1 MLKRLTL
8 RNKLILSFIF
18 ILLVPSL
25 IIGFSS
31 YNSAKNNIE
40 QQMISNANGN
50 IELLNSL
57 IDATILPK
65 MEQSNFLASTLHA
78 GMLKDREYKEL
89 QNQLQNFTS
98 SSKEVLSV
106 YVGTTDG
113 KTIIEPVVDL
123 PKDFDPR
130 EREWYKQAM
139 ERKGQAIVTAPY
151 TDASTGKHVI
161 TMASV
166 LEDGSGVVG
175 IDVDIDS
182 INKTISTAKIGEKG
196 FPFVADADGNMAF
209 HPTDNSR
216 KPLVKQVAGPMFG
229 KSQGKF
235 SYEINGVSK
244 QLVFLTNETTGWK
257 VAGTMDK
264 LEYTQASSSIFNITI
279 LVIGIM
285 VVIGGLFVYLVIRSI
300 VRPIQNMVSVTEKV
314 SSGDLTE
321 RVAIK
326 TNDELGKLGASFN
339 KMIDSVRMLVS
350 KINQSSDH
358 LAAST
363 QQLAASSEQTAQT
376 TREVTTAI
384 TQVAIGSKAQMASS
398 IEAGKSMETI
408 TEGIGRIAFNS
419 STVSESSVAAHK
431 NAEQGDQVLEEMV
444 AQMKNISDS
453 VKQGVGI
460 VRLLGHHSEQIGKFI
475 EVITQISDQ
484 TNLLALNAAIEAARA
499 GEHGRGFAVVADEVR
514 KLAEDSK
521 RSADQIAQLVATI
534 QSDTLKAV
542 SLMEKGEEEANS
554 GLMVVDTAS
563 KAFQHILQSVQEV
576 SSQIQ
581 EVAATSQEMS
591 ASSEEIAATVEQVSH
606 IASETAEST
615 SQVAGNA
622 ELQLTAIQEISQS
635 IHELGTLAADLQ
647 ETVNQFKI

>member
-1 MLKRLTL
+1 
-8 RNKLILSFIF
+8 
-18 ILLVPSL
+18 
-25 IIGFSS
+25 
-31 YNSAKNNIE
+31 
-40 QQMISNANGN
+40 
-50 IELLNSL
+50 
-57 IDATILPK
+57 
-65 MEQSNFLASTLHA
+65 
-78 GMLKDREYKEL
+78 
-89 QNQLQNFTS
+89 
-98 SSKEVLSV
+98 
-106 YVGTTDG
+106 
-113 KTIIEPVVDL
+113 
-123 PKDFDPR
+123 
-130 EREWYKQAM
+130 
-139 ERKGQAIVTAPY
+139 
-151 TDASTGKHVI
+151 
-161 TMASV
+161 
-166 LEDGSGVVG
+166 
-175 IDVDIDS
+175 
-182 INKTISTAKIGEKG
+182 
-196 FPFVADADGNMAF
+196 
-209 HPTDNSR
+209 
-216 KPLVKQVAGPMFG
+216 
-229 KSQGKF
+229 
-235 SYEINGVSK
+235 
-244 QLVFLTNETTGWK
+244 
-257 VAGTMDK
+257 
-264 LEYTQASSSIFNITI
+264 
-279 LVIGIM
+279 
-285 VVIGGLFVYLVIRSI
+285 
-300 VRPIQNMVSVTEKV
+300 
-314 SSGDLTE
+314 
-321 RVAIK
+321 
-326 TNDELGKLGASFN
+326 
-339 KMIDSVRMLVS
+339 
-350 KINQSSDH
+350 
-358 LAAST
+358 
-363 QQLAASSEQTAQT
+363 
-376 TREVTTAI
+376 
-384 TQVAIGSKAQMASS
+384 MASS